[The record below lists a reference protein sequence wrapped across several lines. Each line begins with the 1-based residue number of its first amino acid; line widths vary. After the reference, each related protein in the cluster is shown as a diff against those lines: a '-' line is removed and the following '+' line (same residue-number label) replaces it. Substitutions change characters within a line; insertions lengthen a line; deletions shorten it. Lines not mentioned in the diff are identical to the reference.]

1 MDFVYKNAVATAKI
15 GKGVKSEGEMIV
27 SGTKGY
33 AYVPSPWWKTDYFE
47 IRYED
52 QNKISAS
59 FTNLKEKGSS
69 MNSLIFCGQ

>member
-15 GKGVKSEGEMIV
+15 GKGVKSEGEMII

-52 QNKISAS
+52 QNKNKR
-59 FTNLKEKGSS
+59 FFYELEGEGFKYELVN
-69 MNSLIFCGQ
+69 F